1 MVSRSEYDGSEYAVV
16 ARRLFPKLSSHAT
29 ASLAFTTGRRP
40 TYMEQGTTLRHF
52 AKTVVNVSSGLLLAR
67 LPIPRSRNV
76 GCVELLL
83 SLGDPAGGRTSAV
96 HRSSTLSVTSTPL

>member
-1 MVSRSEYDGSEYAVV
+1 MLELQKDFS
-16 ARRLFPKLSSHAT
+16 KLNSPSM

-40 TYMEQGTTLRHF
+40 TYMDQGVTLRRF
-52 AKTVVNVSSGLLLAR
+52 AKTVVNLSSGLLLAR

-83 SLGDPAGGRTSAV
+83 SFGDPAGGRTSAV
-96 HRSSTLSVTSTPL
+96 YRSSTPRVTSMPL